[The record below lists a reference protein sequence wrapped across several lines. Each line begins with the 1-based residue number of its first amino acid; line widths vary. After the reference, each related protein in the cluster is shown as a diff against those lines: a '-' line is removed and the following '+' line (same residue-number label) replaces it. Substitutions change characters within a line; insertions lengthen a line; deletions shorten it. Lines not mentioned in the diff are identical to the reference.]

1 MVVDTA
7 GWVARCM
14 FGGDEMSQH
23 HTHGLSAKRAE
34 AEVKHTFRPSS
45 VTVHG
50 IARIRVGVSMRE
62 VSPGTTSGGKTAGHD
77 RAIPL
82 EENQCRSRPTVQ
94 EVRGTFEVKA
104 RPWERC
110 PTTLI

>member
-50 IARIRVGVSMRE
+50 IAGFALGCRCGRCHLAQR
-62 VSPGTTSGGKTAGHD
+62 AGEKRLGMIERYRWKKINAAAD
-77 RAIPL
+77 L
-82 EENQCRSRPTVQ
+82 RSRRSV
-94 EVRGTFEVKA
+94 
-104 RPWERC
+104 ERSR
-110 PTTLI
+110 